1 MRPSRIARR
10 DQEQAI
16 ASWVNY
22 LNECRLGAL
31 MDKLSAQDANLETAL
46 GTIDSAMDAI
56 QTQIIDRDRGSWKGM
71 HGFIAEV
78 AECGVG
84 NAREEIEGRLPSYV
98 WVNDNGPTDLIR
110 DGVQIQ
116 QKFSA
121 SGGHL
126 SLQAIQQHHAAYP
139 HFIERG
145 GRYQIPSD
153 HYKRVMELYSISP
166 ERANKMATSTGE
178 FSLRQWREVQD
189 FFGRGD
195 IRPEDIEPS
204 KLSFSDVQA
213 GSIERAMG
221 AEKASL
227 ESRDRE
233 IRREAHEASAP
244 SVRQAAGVA
253 LVSSVAE
260 GGMTFVTAIIRLRR
274 TGRAI
279 QEFTDDDWKG
289 ILGESAVGTIRGGVR
304 GVSVYVLTNFTA
316 TPAAVAS
323 SLCTAAFGVAE
334 QANLLR
340 AGSITEEQFLANS
353 ESLCVECSVSALSS
367 FMGQVLIPV
376 PVLGAVIGNAAGMLL
391 YQIAKDNL
399 ARGEAKS
406 ISRYLKELSVLD
418 EQLDQRYRDCM
429 RQLDEITRRYY
440 TLLDR
445 AFSPDCSAALESSI
459 ALASLVGVPSE
470 IVLKS
475 KEEVDRYFLE

>member
-1 MRPSRIARR
+1 
-10 DQEQAI
+10 
-16 ASWVNY
+16 
-22 LNECRLGAL
+22 
-31 MDKLSAQDANLETAL
+31 
-46 GTIDSAMDAI
+46 
-56 QTQIIDRDRGSWKGM
+56 
-71 HGFIAEV
+71 
-78 AECGVG
+78 
-84 NAREEIEGRLPSYV
+84 
-98 WVNDNGPTDLIR
+98 
-110 DGVQIQ
+110 
-116 QKFSA
+116 
-121 SGGHL
+121 
-126 SLQAIQQHHAAYP
+126 
-139 HFIERG
+139 
-145 GRYQIPSD
+145 
-153 HYKRVMELYSISP
+153 
-166 ERANKMATSTGE
+166 
-178 FSLRQWREVQD
+178 
-189 FFGRGD
+189 
-195 IRPEDIEPS
+195 
-204 KLSFSDVQA
+204 
-213 GSIERAMG
+213 
-221 AEKASL
+221 
-227 ESRDRE
+227 
-233 IRREAHEASAP
+233 
-244 SVRQAAGVA
+244 
-253 LVSSVAE
+253 
-260 GGMTFVTAIIRLRR
+260 MTFVTAIIRLRR

-470 IVLKS
+470 KVLKS